1 MKFNFVSD
9 PDQIYEIPGVCCA
22 MHGNID
28 PCRED
33 DCDGEKELI
42 EGIEFFDTGQ
52 ADDFIAGYFKDFD
65 DEKKIWSIVGEISAV
80 ENEEQAG
87 RYVDAYEALSRI
99 EQFAEEWN
107 ISWESE
113 ELIDE
118 DGTIVT

>member
-1 MKFNFVSD
+1 
-9 PDQIYEIPGVCCA
+9 

>member
-1 MKFNFVSD
+1 
-9 PDQIYEIPGVCCA
+9 

-65 DEKKIWSIVGEISAV
+65 DEKKYG
-80 ENEEQAG
+80 
-87 RYVDAYEALSRI
+87 L
-99 EQFAEEWN
+99 
-107 ISWESE
+107 
-113 ELIDE
+113 
-118 DGTIVT
+118 